1 MSGRYQ
7 QLYRVPSNF
16 YLKDCPV
23 IIEAGALLKDTVT
36 GRIISQLK
44 IRNLSDKKIIACK
57 VSIRAFDITGK
68 ELEGINDYSY
78 LDLDIDKED
87 NFGSQTPIYMPDDYT
102 RSIIP
107 CVDQVVFE
115 HELTWDSPGGKW
127 NSVDQHKRRPISD
140 LISDVD
146 LRSQFFLEVGYDA
159 QYAPETY
166 EGLFLCSCG
175 SINLESSPCWNC
187 GKSLEEIKS
196 LSSDDYLSKALRIRL
211 EHERVEKEI
220 REMEEQAEEELRKEA
235 ERKKEQEAVERK
247 AELRKTIKSMA
258 ITAGIIIVLCLII
271 FAAYSLIQY
280 HKEQKEQWVRNQL
293 MENEW
298 CVFDS
303 DNIPESRWSFVD
315 SDSAYYYSQFNQVT
329 GEWSYLVFERSWK
342 ITNVSK
348 DKIELEIGTRHFT
361 AEIESNDSIKS
372 IKDNNYEYERISEE
386 ELNEICSNVKKK
398 KDENNSIL
406 KKLSS
411 SIQNVTEK
419 DLDKITDE
427 KEREKVKNIVEYY
440 KEYCGT
446 FECEGG
452 KTFISDFKYKNGKIE
467 WIFKD
472 LNLNA
477 FREDSSY
484 PFRVSVNDQNYYFF
498 DKDST
503 VDTSLKSVT
512 DYKGSDDHIQGM
524 VKFAEGVIT
533 YTEGFYATTTTVGT
547 EIHKEDY
554 QELNR
559 VLFTRHNDDGL
570 TDV

>member
-36 GRIISQLK
+36 GRIISQFK
-44 IRNLSDKKIIACK
+44 IRNLGDKKIIACK

-175 SINLESSPCWNC
+175 SINLESSPCRNC
-187 GKSLEEIKS
+187 GKTLEEIRS

-271 FAAYSLIQY
+271 FSAYSLIQY
-280 HKEQKEQWVRNQL
+280 HKEQGVRNQL

-303 DNIPESRWSFVD
+303 DNIPESRLSFVD
-315 SDSAYYYSQFNQVT
+315 SDSVYYYSQFNQVT
-329 GEWSYLVFERSWK
+329 GEWSYLPTEQSWN
-342 ITNVSK
+342 ITSVSK
-348 DKIELEIGTRHFT
+348 GEIELEIGTRRFT

-386 ELNEICSNVKKK
+386 ELNEICSNVKN
-398 KDENNSIL
+398 NNSVM
-406 KKLSS
+406 KKLST
-411 SIQNVTEK
+411 SIQNITEK
-419 DLDKITDE
+419 DLDNITDE
-427 KEREKVKNIVEYY
+427 KVKKIVEYY

-452 KTFISDFKYKNGKIE
+452 KTFISDFKYKNGKIK

-477 FREDSSY
+477 FLDDQSY
-484 PFRVSVNDQNYYFF
+484 PFSVCVNDRNYYFF
-498 DKDST
+498 DKYST

-524 VKFAEGVIT
+524 VKFEEGVIT
-533 YTEGFYATTTTVGT
+533 YTTGYYATTTKVGT
-547 EIHKEDY
+547 EIQKEDY